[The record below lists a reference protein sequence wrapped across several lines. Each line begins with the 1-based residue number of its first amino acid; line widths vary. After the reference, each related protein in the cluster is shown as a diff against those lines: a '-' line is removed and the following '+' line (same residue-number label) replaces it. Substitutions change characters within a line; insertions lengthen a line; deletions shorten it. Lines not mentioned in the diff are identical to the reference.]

1 MHPLS
6 LIISTLSSAG
16 VKCHFWYVCFI
27 RIANVGQ
34 CETTFMLNNMY
45 LNSNGAY
52 KVSVAKS
59 LLVNFDESF
68 NMYLPA
74 EFPLC
79 TKWSQMFQH
88 QFWRIYLY
96 G

>member
-1 MHPLS
+1 MHPLV
-6 LIISTLSSAG
+6 LIISMLSSAG

-27 RIANVGQ
+27 RTVNVGQ
-34 CETTFMLNNMY
+34 CEATFMLNNMY
-45 LNSNGAY
+45 LNSDSAY
-52 KVSVAKS
+52 KISVAKS
-59 LLVNFDESF
+59 LLANFDELL

-88 QFWRIYLY
+88 QF
-96 G
+96 